1 MGRIHRM
8 NPHLAN
14 LIAAGEVVERPVN
27 IVKELVE
34 NAIDAA
40 ATSIQIDLLE
50 SGLQEIRVRDNGH
63 GMDEEDLLL
72 AFERHATSKITT
84 EYDLFHIRSLG
95 FRGEAL
101 PSIASVSSVDA
112 RSSMDDVSGTQILL
126 DFGTLKQKKSL
137 AQPRGT
143 QITITKLFYHT
154 PARLKYIKSVQ
165 YELALI
171 ADFCDKVAL
180 SYPQIRF
187 QLTNNGKSLLQTP
200 GNGQLLETIAKVYGN
215 DVAKNMVFFE
225 KRNRDYTLSGYR
237 CHPQYA
243 KSNRQAITTLVNGR
257 VIRHYKIQQA
267 VLEGYGQLIPEGR
280 YPICVL
286 AIHTDPSFIDVNIHP
301 SKLEIKFSEESM
313 LIHLIKEALQA
324 TFTNQVFPTRIEP
337 SNSRFESK
345 YQTQINEYSPK
356 ESPYTQETFSFQEV
370 HQTSQSLFDDL
381 HYIGQYAGTYLLFQ
395 KDTGLFLL
403 DQHAAAERIRYEL
416 YSKRMASKRA
426 DSMELTVPLEF
437 SFTTEEWNRFDYQK
451 GELQAYG
458 FDIEASGP
466 RSFSL
471 RAIPAW
477 FPHGY
482 EALYS
487 QQFIDF
493 ILQGTPIQE
502 EKIVDELAILLACKH
517 SLKAN
522 QYLSNDEVHQL
533 INQLKACVNPSTCPH
548 GRPILVEISHYQ
560 IEKWFKR
567 TGV

>member
-50 SGLQEIRVRDNGH
+50 SGLQEIRIRDNGQ

-72 AFERHATSKITT
+72 AFERHATSKIAT
-84 EYDLFHIRSLG
+84 EFDLFHIRSLG

-101 PSIASVSSVDA
+101 PSIASVSAVDA
-112 RSSMDDVSGTQILL
+112 RSSTDDISGTHILL
-126 DFGTLKQKKSL
+126 DFGVLKQKKSL
-137 AQPRGT
+137 SQPKGT

-154 PARLKYIKSVQ
+154 PARLKYIKSVP

-180 SYPQIRF
+180 SYPSIRF
-187 QLTNNGKSLLQTP
+187 QLTNNSKTLLQTP
-200 GNGQLLETIAKVYGN
+200 GSGQLLETIAKVYGH

-225 KRNRDYTLSGYR
+225 TKNRDYTLSGYR

-243 KSNRQAITTLVNGR
+243 KSNRQAMTTLVNGR
-257 VIRHYKIQQA
+257 VIRNYKIQQTI
-267 VLEGYGQLIPEGR
+267 VEGYGQLLPEGR
-280 YPICVL
+280 FPICIL
-286 AIHTDPSFIDVNIHP
+286 SITTDPSLVDVNIHP

-313 LIHLIKEALQA
+313 LLGLVKEALQK
-324 TFTNQVFPTRIEP
+324 TFTNQIFATRVEP
-337 SNSRFESK
+337 SKPDMETLNKPEIQEYPSRE
-345 YQTQINEYSPK
+345 PL
-356 ESPYTQETFSFQEV
+356 YTQETLSFLDAN
-370 HQTSQSLFDDL
+370 QTSQTLLDDL

-403 DQHAAAERIRYEL
+403 DQHAAAERIRYES
-416 YSKRMASKRA
+416 YSKRMSNQKPNRL
-426 DSMELTVPLEF
+426 ELTVPLEF
-437 SFTTEEWNRFDYQK
+437 SFTTEEWNRFETQK
-451 GELQAYG
+451 EALFAYG
-458 FDIEASGP
+458 FEIEASGP
-466 RSFSL
+466 RTFCV

-477 FPHGY
+477 FPQGY
-482 EALYS
+482 EAPYS

-493 ILQGTPIQE
+493 ILAGNPIQE
-502 EKIVDELAILLACKH
+502 RKVVDELAILLACKH

-522 QYLSNDEVHQL
+522 QYLSNEEVTQL
-533 INQLKACVNPSTCPH
+533 IRQLKSCLNPSTCPH